1 MQLIFLLFLSAL
13 FFIFTFIVPALSLKL
28 FCLLISFT
36 FYKLGSH
43 QIKLAEIRRNEEIKQ
58 DTEKI
63 LEQYPHS
70 QSTIS
75 SDYLHALLIGEASQ
89 TLFVANR
96 EDTDSEFDVKEYLF
110 NEIFETAIEED
121 GIQKALISRG
131 GILGGTLLDSDGNGN
146 SLIYIMEP
154 EKDESGTEEKK
165 DDIEDDIEDGVSK
178 LSLKIVV
185 DDLSNPIIEYVFLE
199 SEDPVSKEC
208 DEYEEASKLCKKWH
222 QMISVLIKR
231 QDHLNKVIIK
241 RYEHSNKVV

>member
-1 MQLIFLLFLSAL
+1 MQLIFLFFLSAL

-43 QIKLAEIRRNEEIKQ
+43 QIKLAEMRRNEEIKQ
-58 DTEKI
+58 ETEKM

-75 SDYLHALLIGEASQ
+75 SDFLHALLIGEASQ
-89 TLFVANR
+89 TFFVANR
-96 EDTDSEFDVKEYLF
+96 EDTDSDFDVKEYLF

-121 GIQKALISRG
+121 GNQKALISRG
-131 GILGGTLLDSDGNGN
+131 GILGGAMLDSGGN

-154 EKDESGTEEKK
+154 EKSDKENEEKSEK
-165 DDIEDDIEDGVSK
+165 KEADDSEEGVSK

-185 DDLSNPIIEYVFLE
+185 DDISNPIIEYVFLE
-199 SEDPVSKEC
+199 SEEPVSKES
-208 DEYEEASKLCKKWH
+208 DEYNETSKLCKKWH

-241 RYEHSNKVV
+241 RYEHSNRVV